1 MAFIEADHR
10 MIYLLPPSLADWLPD
25 GHLARFVV
33 DIVNKLDL
41 TDMYKA
47 YRGNGSPAY
56 APEVMVALLFYGY
69 AVGVFSS
76 RKLERGT
83 FDSVALRYTA
93 ANTHPDHDTIA
104 TFRRRFLPQLQKLFG
119 QILNIAGTMDVLRI
133 GAVCLDG
140 SKIKAN
146 ASKHKA
152 LSYGH
157 ASKLEKQINEEVRKL
172 LEMAEAADAADLPDE
187 LSLPEELANR
197 AKRLAA
203 IDKAKKEIERR
214 SLEREERAKQE
225 YEEKLKEHAQKEKR
239 TGRTGRGKGPK
250 PPASPGPSAKDQV
263 NLTDEDS
270 RIMPTSGGGFEQSY
284 NVQTSVDAETMLI
297 VGEHV
302 TQHVN
307 DKLELTPALTTLLK
321 LSPDLGAVTKLI
333 ADNGYYSE
341 ANVRV
346 CESSG
351 VGAFIAAGREKHHI
365 DAFERFSDPAPLAPD
380 VNTRERM
387 RHKLRTRAGRAIYAL
402 RKQVVEPVF
411 GIIKEIMGFRR
422 FMLRGLA
429 SVRGEWSLVCMAF
442 NIKRLHKLTSKH
454 KEPGKRPENQDQT
467 TPKKCTMP
475 SFLFFL
481 ASWIPNRAGCGV
493 KFILCQTG
501 S

>member
-1 MAFIEADHR
+1 
-10 MIYLLPPSLADWLPD
+10 MIYLLPPSLTDWLPD

-56 APEVMVALLFYGY
+56 TPEVMVALLFYGY
-69 AVGVFSS
+69 ATGVFSS

-83 FDSVALRYTA
+83 FDSVALRYVA

-104 TFRRRFLPQLQKLFG
+104 TFRKRFLPLLQKLFG
-119 QILNIAGTMDVLRI
+119 QILNIAGAMDVLHI

-140 SKIKAN
+140 SKVKAN

-187 LSLPEELANR
+187 LSLPEELANH
-197 AKRLAA
+197 AKRLVA

-214 SLEREERAKQE
+214 SAEREKQE
-225 YEEKLKEHAQKEKR
+225 YEDKLKEHAKKEKR
-239 TGRTGRGKGPK
+239 TGRNGGKGPK
-250 PPASPGPSAKDQV
+250 PPRSFGPSAKDQV

-302 TQHVN
+302 TQHSN
-307 DKLELTPALTTLLK
+307 DKLELIPALTKLLK
-321 LSPDLGAVTKLI
+321 LSPELGVVTKLI

-341 ANVRV
+341 TNVKA

-351 VGAFIAAGREKHHI
+351 VEAFIASGREKHHM
-365 DAFERFSDPAPLAPD
+365 DVLERFSDPAPLAPD
-380 VNTRERM
+380 ANTRERM

-429 SVRGEWSLVCMAF
+429 SVQGEWSLVCMAF
-442 NIKRLHKLTSKH
+442 NIKRLHKLANKN
-454 KEPGKRPENQDQT
+454 KKPGKRPENQVQT
-467 TPKKCTMP
+467 TPQRGTMP

-481 ASWIPNRAGCGV
+481 ASWFPNHAVCGV
-493 KFILCQTG
+493 RVAFCQTG